1 MDFGDLWIRGR
12 LPFCEREE
20 EVTGIMTGRRANIA
34 AGLRKVSPLR
44 GAASMVR
51 PSTGTVPARLRR
63 LLILAILAL
72 CCGCG
77 YHMAGHGDR
86 LPATLRTIAVPGF
99 KNQTQTYRIEQIL
112 TRDVVREFNAR
123 TTYRILNGL
132 SDSADAT
139 LRGTVVSA
147 TTSPLT
153 YDSVTGRAS
162 SELVTITL
170 KISLVDHS
178 GRVLFENQNYTF
190 RDVYQIGRNIA
201 SFFDEET
208 PALQRMSHD
217 FARSLVS
224 DILEAY

>member
-1 MDFGDLWIRGR
+1 
-12 LPFCEREE
+12 
-20 EVTGIMTGRRANIA
+20 MTGRGANIA
-34 AGLRKVSPLR
+34 AGLRKLSPLR
-44 GAASMVR
+44 EAASIVR

-77 YHMAGHGDR
+77 YHTAGHGDR
-86 LPATLRTIAVPGF
+86 LPATLRTIAMPGF

-123 TTYRILNGL
+123 TTYRILNGV

-153 YDSVTGRAS
+153 YDSQTGRAS